1 MEQKKKP
8 KTSPDSKLAPLPKEA
23 LIRRDPGACWK
34 TYKHNIW
41 YEVLLIFDCAH
52 LSCESQDRKKKK
64 AQNEKKSRFFD
75 EFTESTD

>member
-1 MEQKKKP
+1 MEQKKNL

-52 LSCESQDRKKKK
+52 LSL
-64 AQNEKKSRFFD
+64 
-75 EFTESTD
+75 